1 MTIEL
6 RRAGR
11 SGSVPALMQNDRSTS
26 SIAASIG
33 ALGVVYGDIG
43 TSVLYAFKECLHHG
57 LHSDREIIGVLSLI
71 IWSLFTLVS
80 VKYLAIVM
88 RADNH
93 GEGGILSLLS
103 LAFPKSTQKRGIAAG
118 GMIAVGIAGAA
129 LLYGDGIITPAI
141 SVLSAVEG
149 LKIATPKV
157 EPFII
162 PLTLGILAG
171 LFAVQSKGTG
181 AIGKWFGGVMLVWF
195 AILALL
201 GIIHI
206 ADSPSVLRS
215 LNPLEG
221 FYFLTHHG
229 KSSLIMMGSVFL
241 VVTGGEALYADMGH
255 FGRKPIARAWTFL
268 VFPALILNYLGQG
281 ALVLTN
287 PAARENP
294 FFFLAPGWALYPL
307 VALATTATIIA
318 SQALISGAFSLT
330 MQGIQMGYIPRME
343 ICHTSKDEHG
353 QIYIPKLNVFLAI
366 GCGALVIGFKS
377 STALA
382 SAYGIAVTLTM
393 LATTAIFFFAAQRM
407 WNWSPLRAGAT
418 CLVFGIIEI
427 IFFAANSL
435 KILHGGWF
443 PLVMGFILFT
453 IMMTWKQGRTLLGQC
468 LPPAMPLDDFI
479 ASISM
484 AGTLDAQN
492 SLHRSQGT
500 AVFLAGN
507 PEGTPN
513 AMIKNIKH
521 NQILHRQNILL
532 TIVTDHSQPYVP
544 PAERV
549 QVADRT
555 EGFHRIIANFGFM
568 ETPHIDEVIRAAKEA
583 GLPINRDKTTFFVGK
598 ERIVVTAKAGMPI
611 WREHLFVFLSKH
623 SENAADFFQL
633 PPDRVYEVSQVV
645 EI

>member
-1 MTIEL
+1 MHDPKEANSL
-6 RRAGR
+6 AR
-11 SGSVPALMQNDRSTS
+11 
-26 SIAASIG
+26 SIG

-43 TSVLYAFKECLHHG
+43 TSVLYAFKECLAHG
-57 LHSDREIIGVLSLI
+57 LESDRDIIGVLSII

-80 VKYLAIVM
+80 VKYLAVVM

-93 GEGGILSLLS
+93 GEGGILALLS
-103 LAFPKSTQKRGIAAG
+103 LAFPADTKKAGVAAG
-118 GMIAVGIAGAA
+118 GMIAVGIAGAS
-129 LLYGDGIITPAI
+129 LLYGDGVITPAI

-149 LKIATPKV
+149 LLLATKKV

-162 PLTLGILAG
+162 PLTLGILVG
-171 LFAVQSKGTG
+171 LFAVQTKGTG
-181 AIGKWFGGVMLVWF
+181 ALGRWFGGVMLVWF
-195 AILALL
+195 SLLAGL
-201 GIIHI
+201 GLVHVVQNP
-206 ADSPSVLRS
+206 AVLRA
-215 LNPLEG
+215 LNPGEG
-221 FYFLTHHG
+221 VRFLTHHG
-229 KSSLIMMGSVFL
+229 SAALIIMGSVFL

-281 ALVLTN
+281 ALVLAH
-287 PAARENP
+287 PEARENP
-294 FFFLAPGWALYPL
+294 FFYLAPSWALYPL
-307 VALATTATIIA
+307 VAIATVATIIA

-343 ICHTSKDEHG
+343 IRHTSKDEHG
-353 QIYIPKLNVFLAI
+353 QIFIPKLNIMLAV
-366 GCGALVIGFKS
+366 GCCALVLGFQTS
-377 STALA
+377 SALA

-393 LATTAIFFFAAQRM
+393 LATTGIFFFAAQRL
-407 WNWSPLRAGAT
+407 WQWSALRAGLT
-418 CLVFGIIEI
+418 CAVFGSVEA
-427 IFFAANSL
+427 IFFTANSL
-435 KILHGGWF
+435 KIMHGGWF
-443 PLVMGFILFT
+443 PLVAGACIFVL
-453 IMMTWKQGRTLLGQC
+453 MMTWKEGRALLQKT
-468 LPPAMPLDDFI
+468 LPPGMPLDDFI

-492 SLHRSQGT
+492 QLHRSQGT

-532 TIVTDHSQPYVP
+532 TILTDHSQPYVA

-549 QVADRT
+549 QVADRG
-555 EGFHRIIANFGFM
+555 EGFFRIMANFGFM
-568 ETPHIDEVIRAAKEA
+568 ETPHIDEVIRAASEA
-583 GLPINRDKTTFFVGK
+583 GLPIHRDRTTFFVGK
-598 ERIVVTAKAGMPI
+598 ERIVVTAKGGMAP

-633 PPDRVYEVSQVV
+633 PPERVYEVSQVV

>member
-1 MTIEL
+1 MHEQSKTASL
-6 RRAGR
+6 SR
-11 SGSVPALMQNDRSTS
+11 
-26 SIAASIG
+26 SIG

-43 TSVLYAFKECLHHG
+43 TSVLYAFKECLTHG
-57 LHSDREIIGVLSLI
+57 LNTDREIIGVLSLI

-88 RADNH
+88 RADNQ
-93 GEGGILSLLS
+93 GEGGILALLS
-103 LAFPKSTQKRGIAAG
+103 LAFPKDTKARGVAAG
-118 GMIAVGIAGAA
+118 GMIAVGIAGAS
-129 LLYGDGIITPAI
+129 LLYGDGVITPAI

-149 LKIATPKV
+149 LLLATPKI

-181 AIGKWFGGVMLVWF
+181 AIGQWFGKVMLAWF
-195 AILALL
+195 TILAVL
-201 GIIHI
+201 GITHI
-206 ADSPSVLRS
+206 TKNPSVLKA

-229 KSSLIMMGSVFL
+229 KAALIIMGSVFL

-268 VFPALILNYLGQG
+268 VCPALILNYLGQG
-281 ALVLTN
+281 ALVLAD

-294 FFFLAPGWALYPL
+294 FFLMAPGWALYPL

-343 ICHTSKDEHG
+343 ILHTSQDEHG
-353 QIYIPKLNVFLAI
+353 QIYIPKLNIILAT
-366 GCGALVIGFKS
+366 GCMALVLGFKS
-377 STALA
+377 SSALA

-393 LATTAIFFFAAQRM
+393 LATTAIFYFAAQRL
-407 WNWSPLRAGAT
+407 WQWSPLRAGLT
-418 CLVFGIIEI
+418 CLFFGSIETVF
-427 IFFAANSL
+427 FTANSL
-435 KILHGGWF
+435 KIMHGGWF
-443 PLVMGFILFT
+443 PLVSGAAIFLV
-453 IMMTWKQGRTLLGQC
+453 MMTWKDGRSLLRKN

-479 ASISM
+479 ASISI

-492 SLHRSQGT
+492 KLHRSQGT

-507 PEGTPN
+507 PNGTPP
-513 AMIKNIKH
+513 ALVKNIKH

-532 TIVTDHSQPYVP
+532 TIVTDATRPYVP
-544 PAERV
+544 AEERV
-549 QVADRT
+549 EVSDRT
-555 EGFHRIIANFGFM
+555 EGFFRVVASFGFM
-568 ETPHIDEVIRAAKEA
+568 EKPHIDEVIRAAGEK
-583 GLPINRDKTTFFVGK
+583 GLAIHRDRTTFFVGK
-598 ERIVVTAKAGMPI
+598 ERILVTAKAGMAP

>member
-1 MTIEL
+1 MHEP
-6 RRAGR
+6 
-11 SGSVPALMQNDRSTS
+11 SKSTS
-26 SIAASIG
+26 LSRSIG

-43 TSVLYAFKECLHHG
+43 TSVLYAFKQCLGHG
-57 LHSDREIIGVLSLI
+57 LNTAPDIIGILSLI
-71 IWSLFTLVS
+71 IWSLFALVS
-80 VKYLAIVM
+80 IKYLAIVM
-88 RADNH
+88 RADNQ
-93 GEGGILSLLS
+93 GEGGILALLS
-103 LAFPKSTQKRGIAAG
+103 LAFPKGTKARGAATG

-129 LLYGDGIITPAI
+129 LLYGDGVITPAI

-149 LKIATPKV
+149 LVTENVKLQPY
-157 EPFII
+157 II

-181 AIGKWFGGVMLVWF
+181 ALGQWFGRVMLAWF
-195 AILALL
+195 SVLAVL
-201 GIIHI
+201 GVIHI
-206 ADSPSVLRS
+206 AKNPAVLKA

-229 KSSLIMMGSVFL
+229 TGALVVMGSVFL

-255 FGRKPIARAWTFL
+255 FGRKPISRAWTFL
-268 VFPALILNYLGQG
+268 VCPALILNYLGQG
-281 ALVLTN
+281 ALVLAD
-287 PAARENP
+287 PAAGDNP
-294 FFFLAPGWALYPL
+294 FFHMAPIWALYPL

-353 QIYIPKLNVFLAI
+353 QIYIPKVNMILAI
-366 GCGALVIGFKS
+366 GCGALVLGFRNS
-377 STALA
+377 DALA

-393 LATTAIFFFAAQRM
+393 LATTAIFYFAAQRL
-407 WNWSPLRAGAT
+407 WQWSPLRAGLT
-418 CLVFGIIEI
+418 CLLFGSIEI
-427 IFFAANSL
+427 IFFTANSL

-443 PLVMGFILFT
+443 PLVAGAGIFT
-453 IMMTWKQGRTLLGQC
+453 TMMTWKDGRRLLRKS
-468 LPPAMPLDDFI
+468 LPPGMPLDDFI

-492 SLHRSQGT
+492 KLHRSQGT

-513 AMIKNIKH
+513 ALIKNIKH

-532 TIVTDHSQPYVP
+532 TIITDPTRPYVP
-544 PAERV
+544 GEERV
-549 QVADRT
+549 QVSDRT
-555 EGFHRIIANFGFM
+555 EGFFRVIASFGFM
-568 ETPHIDEVIRAAKEA
+568 ENPQIDEVIRAANTQ
-583 GLPINRDKTTFFVGK
+583 GLAIHRDKTTFFVGK
-598 ERIVVTAKAGMPI
+598 ERIVVTAKFGMAP
-611 WREHLFVFLSKH
+611 WREHLFAFLSKH

>member
-1 MTIEL
+1 MQEPSRITSL
-6 RRAGR
+6 SR
-11 SGSVPALMQNDRSTS
+11 SVC
-26 SIAASIG
+26 

-43 TSVLYAFKECLHHG
+43 TSVLYAFKECLLHG
-57 LHSDREIIGVLSLI
+57 LSTDREIIGVLSLI

-93 GEGGILSLLS
+93 GEEGILALLS
-103 LAFPKSTQKRGIAAG
+103 LAFPKEARARGVAAG
-118 GMIAVGIAGAA
+118 GMIAVGIAGAS
-129 LLYGDGIITPAI
+129 LLYGDGVITPAI

-149 LKIATPKV
+149 LLIATDKI

-162 PLTLGILAG
+162 PLTLGILVG

-181 AIGKWFGGVMLVWF
+181 AIGQWFGRVMLVWF
-195 AILALL
+195 TVLAGL
-201 GIIHI
+201 GITHI
-206 ADSPSVLRS
+206 AHNPTVLKA

-221 FYFLTHHG
+221 GYFLTHHG
-229 KSSLIMMGSVFL
+229 TSALIILGSVFL

-255 FGRKPIARAWTFL
+255 FGRKPISRAWTFL
-268 VFPALILNYLGQG
+268 VCPALILNYLGQG
-281 ALVLTN
+281 ALVLADPT
-287 PAARENP
+287 ARENP
-294 FFFLAPGWALYPL
+294 FFHMAPDWALYPL

-343 ICHTSKDEHG
+343 IRHTSQDEHG
-353 QIYIPKLNVFLAI
+353 QIYIPKINIILAI
-366 GCGALVIGFKS
+366 GCGALVLGFKS
-377 STALA
+377 SSALA

-393 LATTAIFFFAAQRM
+393 LATTAIFFFAAQRL
-407 WNWSPLRAGAT
+407 WQWSALKAGLT
-418 CLVFGIIEI
+418 CLVFGSIETV
-427 IFFAANSL
+427 FFTANSL
-435 KILHGGWF
+435 KIMHGGWF
-443 PLVMGFILFT
+443 PLVAGACIFLV
-453 IMMTWKQGRTLLGQC
+453 MMTWKDGRRLLRRS
-468 LPPAMPLDDFI
+468 LPPGMPLDDFI
-479 ASISM
+479 ASITM
-484 AGTLDAQN
+484 AGTLDEHN
-492 SLHRSQGT
+492 KLHRSLGT

-513 AMIKNIKH
+513 ALIKNIKH

-532 TIVTDHSQPYVP
+532 TILTDHSRPYVP
-544 PAERV
+544 AEERAEV
-549 QVADRT
+549 TDRT
-555 EGFHRIIANFGFM
+555 EGFYRIVASFGFM
-568 ETPHIDEVIRAAKEA
+568 ETPHIDEVIRAAGTQ
-583 GLPINRDKTTFFVGK
+583 GLAIHRDRTTFFVGK
-598 ERIVVTAKAGMPI
+598 ERIVVTAKAGMAL

>member
-1 MTIEL
+1 MHE
-6 RRAGR
+6 
-11 SGSVPALMQNDRSTS
+11 QNKTTTL
-26 SIAASIG
+26 AASIG

-57 LHSDREIIGVLSLI
+57 LSTDREIIGVLSLI

-88 RADNH
+88 RADNQ
-93 GEGGILSLLS
+93 GEGGILALLS
-103 LAFPKSTQKRGIAAG
+103 LAFPKNAKTRGVTAG

-129 LLYGDGIITPAI
+129 LLYGDGVITPAI

-149 LKIATPKV
+149 LLLATDKIK
-157 EPFII
+157 PFII

-181 AIGKWFGGVMLVWF
+181 AIGRWFGGVMLAWF
-195 AILALL
+195 SVLALL

-206 ADSPSVLRS
+206 GDNLSVLKA
-215 LNPLEG
+215 LNPIEG
-221 FYFLTHHG
+221 FDFLMHHG
-229 KSSLIMMGSVFL
+229 KAGLVIMGSVFL

-268 VFPALILNYLGQG
+268 VCPALILNYLGQG
-281 ALVLTN
+281 ALVLAN

-294 FFFLAPGWALYPL
+294 FFSMAPSWALYPL
-307 VALATTATIIA
+307 VALATAATVIA

-343 ICHTSKDEHG
+343 IRHTSQDEHG
-353 QIYIPKLNVFLAI
+353 QIYIPKLNILLAL
-366 GCGALVIGFKS
+366 GCMALVIGFKS
-377 STALA
+377 SSALA

-393 LATTAIFFFAAQRM
+393 LATTAIFYFAAQQL
-407 WNWSPLRAGAT
+407 WHWSPLKAGLT
-418 CLVFGIIEI
+418 CLLFGSIEAT
-427 IFFAANSL
+427 FFAANSL

-443 PLVMGFILFT
+443 ALVSGAFMFVV
-453 IMMTWKQGRTLLGQC
+453 MMTWKDGRNLLRKT
-468 LPPAMPLDDFI
+468 LPPGMPLDDFI

-484 AGTLDAQN
+484 AGTLDEQN
-492 SLHRSQGT
+492 KLHRSQGT

-507 PEGTPN
+507 PNGTPN
-513 AMIKNIKH
+513 ALIKNIKH

-532 TIVTDHSQPYVP
+532 TIITDPSRAYVP
-544 PAERV
+544 AEERAEV
-549 QVADRT
+549 SDRT
-555 EGFHRIIANFGFM
+555 EGFFRIVASFGFM
-568 ETPHIDEVIRAAKEA
+568 EKPHIDEVIRAAA
-583 GLPINRDKTTFFVGK
+583 TQGLAIHRDRTTFFVGK
-598 ERIVVTAKAGMPI
+598 ERIIVTTNAGMAL

>member
-1 MTIEL
+1 MHE
-6 RRAGR
+6 
-11 SGSVPALMQNDRSTS
+11 PDKSTS
-26 SIAASIG
+26 LSRSLG

-43 TSVLYAFKECLHHG
+43 TSVLYAFKECLTHG
-57 LHSDREIIGVLSLI
+57 LSNDRDIIGVLSLI

-93 GEGGILSLLS
+93 GEGGILALLS
-103 LAFPKSTQKRGIAAG
+103 LAFPKDAKARGAAAG
-118 GMIAVGIAGAA
+118 GMIAVGIAGAS
-129 LLYGDGIITPAI
+129 LLYGDGVITPAI

-149 LKIATPKV
+149 LLLATKKI
-157 EPFII
+157 EPYII

-181 AIGKWFGGVMLVWF
+181 KIGAWFGRVMLAWF
-195 AILALL
+195 TVLAVL
-201 GIIHI
+201 GITHI
-206 ADSPSVLRS
+206 AQNFSVLRA

-229 KSSLIMMGSVFL
+229 KAALIIMGSVFL

-268 VFPALILNYLGQG
+268 VCPALILNYLGQG
-281 ALVLTN
+281 ALVLAH
-287 PAARENP
+287 PAAQENP
-294 FFFLAPGWALYPL
+294 FFLMAPSWALYPL
-307 VALATTATIIA
+307 IALATTATIIA

-343 ICHTSKDEHG
+343 IRHTSQDEHG
-353 QIYIPKLNVFLAI
+353 QIYIPKLNIILAI
-366 GCGALVIGFKS
+366 GCAALVLGFKS
-377 STALA
+377 SSALA

-393 LATTAIFFFAAQRM
+393 LATTAIFFFAAQRL
-407 WNWSPLRAGAT
+407 WGWSPLRAGLT
-418 CLVFGIIEI
+418 CLLFGSIETV
-427 IFFAANSL
+427 FFAANSL

-443 PLVMGFILFT
+443 PLVSGAAIFFV
-453 IMMTWKQGRTLLGQC
+453 MMTWKDGRSLLRKSM
-468 LPPAMPLDDFI
+468 PPGMPLDDFI
-479 ASISM
+479 ASISI

-492 SLHRSQGT
+492 KLHRSQGT

-513 AMIKNIKH
+513 ALIKNIKH

-532 TIVTDHSQPYVP
+532 TIITDSTRPYVP
-544 PAERV
+544 AEERV
-549 QVADRT
+549 QVSDRT
-555 EGFHRIIANFGFM
+555 EGFFRVIASFGFM
-568 ETPHIDEVIRAAKEA
+568 ETPHIDEVIRAAGTQ
-583 GLPINRDKTTFFVGK
+583 GLAIHREKTTFFVGK
-598 ERIVVTAKAGMPI
+598 ERIVVTDKPGMAP
-611 WREHLFVFLSKH
+611 WREHLFAFLSKN